1 MKMKIG
7 FIGIG
12 VMGEAMAGH
21 LLAAGHELFV
31 YNRTK
36 EKADALVAAG
46 AIWCH
51 SVKEIAEQAEV
62 VFAIIGVPTDVEEV
76 FLGREGLVVHARPG
90 TILVDM
96 TTSKPQLAKEIY
108 GAGVKKGVSV
118 LDIPV
123 SGGDLG
129 ARNGT
134 LTLFGGGDRATFE
147 KIRPL
152 LELMGKTITYF
163 GPAGSGQHAKMANQI
178 AISGAVIGMAEA
190 LAYAS
195 AADLDLEEVI
205 AALSTGAA
213 ASWQMSNMAPRVI
226 KGDFA
231 PGFFIKHFI
240 KDMAIA
246 MEEGAAMDLELP
258 ALELVL
264 SRYRQAQE
272 QGLENEGTQAIYKL
286 YE

>member
-1 MKMKIG
+1 MKIG